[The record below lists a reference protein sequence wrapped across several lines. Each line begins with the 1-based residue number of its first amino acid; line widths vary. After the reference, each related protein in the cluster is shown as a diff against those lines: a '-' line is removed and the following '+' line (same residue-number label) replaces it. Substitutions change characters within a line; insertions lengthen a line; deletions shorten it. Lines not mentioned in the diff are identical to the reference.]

1 MDGSHEPVQR
11 WLRPR
16 RYFGAGISSECP
28 SGVPKH
34 EGAAAPLFSSAA
46 IVRQS
51 NSSALSCKGKRRGAV
66 SDGRAT
72 GGRCHQGAGSLGDE
86 RGDPLATLAG
96 QTPARAEPAT
106 ADAWLGALGKEL
118 VGLQPGCDGGRGEGV
133 ATGLGTCGCSRVPSG
148 LRERPAPKA
157 RVMPRMLV
165 GCRGVTPGVWG
176 PDLPP
181 PAPTLLAAAGA
192 PG

>member
-1 MDGSHEPVQR
+1 MDGSHEPVR
-11 WLRPR
+11 RRLRPR

-28 SGVPKH
+28 SGVPKR

-72 GGRCHQGAGSLGDE
+72 GGRCHQGAGSRGDK
-86 RGDPLATLAG
+86 RGDPLATLSRSD
-96 QTPARAEPAT
+96 PARAEPVT
-106 ADAWLGALGKEL
+106 ADAWSGALGKEL
-118 VGLQPGCDGGRGEGV
+118 VGLQPGRDGGRGEGV
-133 ATGLGTCGCSRVPSG
+133 ATGLGTCGCPRVPSG
-148 LRERPAPKA
+148 LREQPAPKA

-165 GCRGVTPGVWG
+165 GCRGGSPGVWG
-176 PDLPP
+176 LDLPP
-181 PAPTLLAAAGA
+181 PNSAAAAGA